1 MKKLSLEEGHLVL
14 RNLDGT
20 LCWSRHWID
29 MIGSYRDIQN
39 DGGGYIEIFIEG
51 TLHQKSK
58 YPEEERKYEL

>member
-20 LCWSRHWID
+20 LFWSRHWGD
-29 MIGSYRDIQN
+29 MIGSYQGHY

-58 YPEEERKYEL
+58 YPEEELKNEL

>member
-14 RNLDGT
+14 RDLDGT
-20 LCWSRHWID
+20 LCWSRHWVD
-29 MIGSYRDIQN
+29 MIGSYQGNN

-58 YPEEERKYEL
+58 YSEEEGKYEL

>member
-14 RNLDGT
+14 RDLDGT
-20 LCWSRHWID
+20 LCWSRHWVD
-29 MIGSYRDIQN
+29 MIGSYRDLQN

-58 YPEEERKYEL
+58 YSEEEGKYEL

>member
-14 RNLDGT
+14 RDLDGT

-29 MIGSYRDIQN
+29 MIGSYRDLQN
-39 DGGGYIEIFIEG
+39 DGGYIEIFIEG

-58 YPEEERKYEL
+58 YPEEEGKYEL